1 MQNEPITHGELRDA
15 VTHEVRQQI
24 TPYRLQLEQDRE
36 DIRLIKWTLYGN
48 EIAGEVGLVRS
59 VKSMQSKLDTL
70 IDLSEAR
77 ENQWKGIRNA
87 LIAVGALS
95 SVPALQALGKLFGLL
110 P

>member
-1 MQNEPITHGELRDA
+1 MPNDELREA

-36 DIRLIKWTLYGN
+36 DIRLMKWTLYGN
-48 EIAGEVGLVRS
+48 SEAGETGLVKS

-87 LIAVGALS
+87 LVVIGALS
-95 SVPALQALGKLFGLL
+95 GVPALQALGKLVGLW